1 MQLDSN
7 QLLWK
12 VITSFPLYLK
22 SFGQGRIRI
31 CHSDILITKKKICLL
46 CKIYGGKIL
55 HSGVYYDDD
64 RGHKLK
70 ISKIDKLIC
79 KNFLF
84 ILNTLL
90 MPIHVIFFFIINF
103 AQRDLSV
110 IRTNCDPRLY
120 NVQSMTDC
128 N

>member
-1 MQLDSN
+1 MQ
-7 QLLWK
+7 
-12 VITSFPLYLK
+12 
-22 SFGQGRIRI
+22 
-31 CHSDILITKKKICLL
+31 
-46 CKIYGGKIL
+46 
-55 HSGVYYDDD
+55 SGVYYDDD

-79 KNFLF
+79 KDFLF

-90 MPIHVIFFFIINF
+90 MPIHVLFFFFIINF